1 VTEAITGADLVMWQ
15 IAVASGLP
23 LPLAQDELV
32 VRGHA
37 IEARLYGEDPA
48 HDFLPAT
55 GLIHRFGSVPRSG
68 LRIDAGVADGSV
80 ITPHYDP
87 MLAKV
92 ISHAPTRELAAS
104 ILSDGLARMTLHAP
118 VTNRDSLVAILR
130 SRSFLSGETTTS
142 FLDEHVDLLSP
153 VLPEAD
159 EQRHALA
166 VAYAVAV
173 DDAPDEAVPLGW
185 RNVPAAPEFVTL
197 LRRGAAEFVSVLIDR
212 GRDGD
217 RVRLSRSVDVPYA
230 GVFSAPSVELPSAE
244 AVVERL
250 DSGVVV
256 VARIDSV
263 AARCAVARYG
273 DEVFVDDGRHATAW
287 SVSPRFADHSLD
299 AAGHGPSTSVP
310 GTITAVA
317 VAAGDAVIAGQTLVM
332 LEAMKME
339 HRIIA
344 DHDGVIS
351 RVLVEVGHSVD
362 AHTVVVEFDED
373 EAS

>member
-1 VTEAITGADLVMWQ
+1 
-15 IAVASGLP
+15 
-23 LPLAQDELV
+23 
-32 VRGHA
+32 
-37 IEARLYGEDPA
+37 
-48 HDFLPAT
+48 
-55 GLIHRFGSVPRSG
+55 
-68 LRIDAGVADGSV
+68 
-80 ITPHYDP
+80 
-87 MLAKV
+87 
-92 ISHAPTRELAAS
+92 
-104 ILSDGLARMTLHAP
+104 
-118 VTNRDSLVAILR
+118 
-130 SRSFLSGETTTS
+130 
-142 FLDEHVDLLSP
+142 
-153 VLPEAD
+153 
-159 EQRHALA
+159 
-166 VAYAVAV
+166 
-173 DDAPDEAVPLGW
+173 
-185 RNVPAAPEFVTL
+185 
-197 LRRGAAEFVSVLIDR
+197 
-212 GRDGD
+212 
-217 RVRLSRSVDVPYA
+217 VDVPYA